1 MPAGIDEL
9 SAQDDD
15 AHADRRFRHTRPGS
29 TNHRHE
35 LEVDHLRRRIETL
48 EHEKEALEAFA
59 AVAAHE
65 LLQPLILAEAY
76 VALIGERLGAD
87 QHADTLRDLESLAR
101 GARRGR
107 MLVETLLYDA
117 RTDATDLA
125 REPIDLNVVV
135 SDCLTML
142 QVDLTAVEVDVH
154 VERLPV
160 VNANEAL
167 IAGVYKNL
175 LLNAIKYAPRS
186 GSTILVGS
194 EADNDG
200 VRLFVQSDGATI
212 PEEERAQIFEP
223 FVRGHGDR
231 RARGSGLGLAVCRSI
246 VERHGGHMGVAGGV
260 PEGNRFYFTLP
271 G

>member
-1 MPAGIDEL
+1 MPAEIDEL
-9 SAQDDD
+9 RAQDDA
-15 AHADRRFRHTRPGS
+15 AHTGRTFRHMRPES
-29 TNHRHE
+29 THHLDE
-35 LEVDHLRRRIETL
+35 LELEHLRRRIDEL
-48 EHEKEALEAFA
+48 EREKESLEAFA

-76 VALIGERLGAD
+76 VALVSERLD
-87 QHADTLRDLESLAR
+87 DEHADSVRDLESLAR

-117 RTDATDLA
+117 RTDATALN
-125 REPIDLNVVV
+125 REPTDLNVVV

-142 QVDLTAVEVDVH
+142 QVDLEAIQVDVR
-154 VERLPV
+154 VEQLPV
-160 VNANEAL
+160 VSANEAL

-186 GSTILVGS
+186 GSMILIGS
-194 EADNDG
+194 EADNG
-200 VRLFVQSDGATI
+200 SVRLFVQSDGAPI
-212 PEEERAQIFEP
+212 PEDERDAIFEP
-223 FVRGHGDR
+223 FVRGQGDR

-246 VERHGGHMGVAGGV
+246 VERHGGHMGVAAGV